1 MHITATYKAKQILRR
16 VCFTGAFY
24 GSASPDT
31 LRQLHLSM
39 VQPHL
44 DYACQ
49 IWDPHLVKDKKILE
63 DMQKFACGLASHQ
76 WDSSYQVQL
85 YQLPSLEEGR
95 LHLKLELMF
104 KIIHSLCYY
113 HPFVTMFTGEPLMHS
128 NLN

>member
-49 IWDPHLVKDKKILE
+49 IWDPHLAKDKKILE
-63 DMQKFACGLASHQ
+63 DVQKFACRHLTNGILAIRT
-76 WDSSYQVQL
+76 Y
-85 YQLPSLEEGR
+85 
-95 LHLKLELMF
+95 F
-104 KIIHSLCYY
+104 NCINY
-113 HPFVTMFTGEPLMHS
+113 HPWRNVGCT
-128 NLN
+128 